1 MITVAIDAEHT
12 RQTNAGGAR
21 YSNSLAKALGKRDDV
36 TVLELGGGELVS
48 RGTLQKK
55 LLTARQELLWYP
67 WLGRRRAAAA
77 GADVYHC
84 PTIRGPLTRGKP
96 PLVVTVHD
104 LVPLRFPET
113 MSAWNRFSSRATLR
127 RVLDAADILIASSQ
141 NTADDLS
148 SLLKIPESRIRVV
161 WIGVDEIFFAPAPP
175 LPAETKPF
183 VLFVGT
189 PEPRKNLQRLIEAM
203 KELRRRGFMHRLV
216 IAGAG
221 GWGDVQL
228 EGDFVERLGRVSDE
242 LLGSLYA
249 HASCLAIPSIHEG
262 FGLPAVEA
270 MAVGTPVV
278 AGAVG
283 SLPEITGNAAV
294 LVDPY
299 DTSAIASGI
308 ERAIDQR
315 DKLIALGR
323 ARAKQFNWTEA
334 ASKVAGVY
342 AEVV

>member
-1 MITVAIDAEHT
+1 VRVVEI
-12 RQTNAGGAR
+12 
-21 YSNSLAKALGKRDDV
+21 
-36 TVLELGGGELVS
+36 GGGQMVS
-48 RGTLQKK
+48 PRTLHKK
-55 LLTARQELLWYP
+55 FVTARQEFIWYP
-67 WLGRRRAAAA
+67 LLGRRRAAAA

-104 LVPLRFPET
+104 LVPLLYPET
-113 MSAWNRFSSRATLR
+113 MSTWNRFSSRATLR

-141 NTADDLS
+141 NTANDLN
-148 SLLKIPESRIRVV
+148 SLLKIPPARIRVV
-161 WIGVDEIFFAPAPP
+161 WIGIDETFFEQAVP
-175 LPAETKPF
+175 LATDMGPF

-189 PEPRKNLQRLIEAM
+189 PEPRKNLERLIAAM
-203 KELRRRGFMHRLV
+203 KELRGRGLKHRLV
-216 IAGAG
+216 LAGSG

-228 EGDFVERLGRVSDE
+228 EADFVDRLGRVSDE
-242 LLGSLYA
+242 QLRSLYA
-249 HASCLAIPSIHEG
+249 GASCLAIPSIYEG
-262 FGLPAVEA
+262 FGLPAAEA
-270 MAVGTPVV
+270 MAAGTPVV
-278 AGAVG
+278 AGARG

-299 DTSAIASGI
+299 DSGAIASGI

-315 DKLIALGR
+315 DKLITLGR
-323 ARAKQFNWTEA
+323 ARAQQFTWVEA